1 MKYDHRSLWPE
12 SGTARCITNY
22 PTFKSETANW
32 DTLRRL
38 CGFRS
43 HLCTHFCCPSGKV
56 SERGRRSSGSCTS
69 AQNRTFSAI
78 PRNSYLC
85 YFLRLKL
92 QGIIYVSTAMAWNYL
107 RFSLVSVKE
116 FLYIECCRLTFIE
129 MFIVWYSVFSNMLYT
144 FLQYFNLY
152 ISV

>member
-1 MKYDHRSLWPE
+1 MIIAVCGQKVGRQDALRTIPLSKVRRPIEIRYDAFAGS
-12 SGTARCITNY
+12 ARI
-22 PTFKSETANW
+22 
-32 DTLRRL
+32 
-38 CGFRS
+38 
-43 HLCTHFCCPSGKV
+43 LCTHFCCPSGKV